1 MNCFMPKKAS
11 NTLTFAQDPMLVKGS
26 QNDGL

>member
-1 MNCFMPKKAS
+1 MTKKNS